1 MSLIIIQVL
10 NPDNAVGPSLSVSGS
25 LAPMEEPLQ
34 RHLQNAGN
42 PAGDDSRFVYNI
54 RIISL
59 SFPETMGA
67 VWCDDLIVPL
77 CFVCCVSTGDMSRFY
92 LD

>member
-1 MSLIIIQVL
+1 M
-10 NPDNAVGPSLSVSGS
+10 
-25 LAPMEEPLQ
+25 Q

-42 PAGDDSRFVYNI
+42 PAGDGSRFVYNI

-67 VWCDDLIVPL
+67 RLIVPL
-77 CFVCCVSTGDMSRFY
+77 CVYVLFASADINWLYCLDYRMGGGKREKVTEKIGLLHLTNNSINAQCVCI
-92 LD
+92 